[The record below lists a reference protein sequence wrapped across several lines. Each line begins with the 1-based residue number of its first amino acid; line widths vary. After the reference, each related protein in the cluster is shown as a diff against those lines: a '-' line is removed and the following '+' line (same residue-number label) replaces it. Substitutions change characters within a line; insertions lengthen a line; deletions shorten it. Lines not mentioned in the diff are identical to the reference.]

1 MGLHEEILS
10 EYGCKD
16 WQVVMG
22 KVYKL
27 WKCHQSLR
35 VWISWEGD
43 ERLQALNLLEESIL
57 VKQKVIDTDVS
68 TLIYQRNINNWRFA
82 PNNWRALQPKL
93 DIIERSL
100 S

>member
-1 MGLHEEILS
+1 M
-10 EYGCKD
+10 K
-16 WQVVMG
+16 
-22 KVYKL
+22 
-27 WKCHQSLR
+27 
-35 VWISWEGD
+35 
-43 ERLQALNLLEESIL
+43 ALNLLEESIL

-68 TLIYQRNINNWRFA
+68 TLIHQGNINDRRSA